1 MWLIVNKI
9 SNRLARSKQT
19 SPEWI
24 QTNLL
29 LFTPINKLNLAL
41 SNIKFNEYLVTL
53 AKSVT
58 YLGVEIDETLS
69 LSNKTEIHAKKKK
82 KKKTEFFPNLDIKFQ
97 QKIWLQF
104 TADVFHIIYG

>member
-82 KKKTEFFPNLDIKFQ
+82 KTEFFPNLDIKFQ

>member
-82 KKKTEFFPNLDIKFQ
+82 KKTEFCPNLDIKFQ

>member
-82 KKKTEFFPNLDIKFQ
+82 KKKEFFPNLDIKFQ

>member
-69 LSNKTEIHAKKKK
+69 LSNKTEIHAKKT

>member
-69 LSNKTEIHAKKKK
+69 LSNKTEIHAQKKT
-82 KKKTEFFPNLDIKFQ
+82 KKTEFFPNLDIKFQ

>member
-82 KKKTEFFPNLDIKFQ
+82 KKTEFFPNLDIKFK

>member
-69 LSNKTEIHAKKKK
+69 LSNKTEIHAKKKNK
-82 KKKTEFFPNLDIKFQ
+82 KNRILSKLR
-97 QKIWLQF
+97 
-104 TADVFHIIYG
+104 Y

>member
-58 YLGVEIDETLS
+58 YLGIEIDETLS
-69 LSNKTEIHAKKKK
+69 LNNKTEIHAKKT
-82 KKKTEFFPNLDIKFQ
+82 KTK
-97 QKIWLQF
+97 QKRILSKLR
-104 TADVFHIIYG
+104 Y

>member
-69 LSNKTEIHAKKKK
+69 LSNKTEINAKKK